1 MREDLLHFIW
11 KTNKLHSQQLATT
24 KKEQL
29 VIRNTGQYNLN
40 SGPDFFNSK
49 IEIANQLWAGNVEIH
64 LKSSDWYAHGHETD
78 DNYDNVILHV
88 VWEDDIAVFRKDK
101 TEIPTLELKDI
112 VPEKLLLGYK
122 KLLQNSKKKFINCE
136 HDLETIDGFLI
147 DNWLERLYIERL
159 EEKSRLIFEL
169 LNTSNN
175 DWEKLLFSM
184 LLKNFGSKVN
194 GKAFLS
200 LSESIDFSIVRKL
213 QNNYV
218 SLESVLFG
226 MSGLLEKEEC
236 YDVYHKQLKKEYAF
250 QKTKFKLNDLGV
262 ERPDFFGLRPN
273 NFPTI
278 RLSQFAVLYA
288 KNKNLFGKLIAYSEA
303 KDYYDLFDITA
314 GDYWKNHFTFGKE
327 SKSSSKRLTKN
338 TIDLILINTIVP
350 LKFSY
355 AKSLGKDI
363 SGDLISLMRNLGAE
377 KNSIIKGFDEIGRK
391 TKSAFSSQAKLQL
404 YNNYCSTNQ
413 CLKCAVGSFLL
424 RGNH

>member
-11 KTNKLHSQQLATT
+11 KTNKLHSQQLTT
-24 KKEQL
+24 TRKEQL
-29 VIRNTGQYNLN
+29 IIHGTGQHNLN

-49 IEIANQLWAGNVEIH
+49 IEIDNQLWAGNVELH
-64 LKSSDWYAHGHETD
+64 LKSSDWYAHGHEID

-101 TEIPTLELKDI
+101 TEIPTLELKNI
-112 VPEKLLLGYK
+112 VPDELLLGYK
-122 KLLQNSKKKFINCE
+122 RLLQNSKKKFINCE
-136 HDLETIDGFLI
+136 HDLKSVDDFLL

-159 EEKSRLIFEL
+159 EEKSTLIFEL

-175 DWEKLLFSM
+175 DWEQVLFSM
-184 LLKNFGSKVN
+184 LLKNFGTKVN

-200 LSESIDFSIVRKL
+200 LSESIDFSIIRKL
-213 QNNYV
+213 QNNSV

-226 MSGLLEKEEC
+226 LSGLLEKGEHH
-236 YDVYHKQLKKEYAF
+236 DGYHNQLKKEYTF
-250 QKTKFKLNDLGV
+250 QKTKFKLNNIGV
-262 ERPDFFGLRPN
+262 EKPDFFGLRPN

-278 RLSQFAVLYA
+278 RLSQFASLYA
-288 KNKNLFGKLIAYSEA
+288 KNKNLFSKVIAYSEA

-314 GDYWKNHFTFGKE
+314 SDYWKNHFTFGKE
-327 SKSSSKRLTKN
+327 SKSSGKRLTKN

-363 SGDLISLMRNLGAE
+363 SAELISLMGSLGAE
-377 KNSIIKGFDEIGRK
+377 KNSILKRFDEIGRK

-404 YNNYCSTNQ
+404 YYNYCTTNQ
-413 CLKCAVGSFLL
+413 CLKCAIGSSLL
-424 RGNH
+424 KVNH